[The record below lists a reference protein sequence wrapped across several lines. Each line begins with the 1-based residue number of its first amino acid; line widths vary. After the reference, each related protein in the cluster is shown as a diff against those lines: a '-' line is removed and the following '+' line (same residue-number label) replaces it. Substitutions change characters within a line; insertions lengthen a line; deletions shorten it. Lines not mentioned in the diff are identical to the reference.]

1 MQKILITGG
10 SGFIGRN
17 LAEQLSGTYEL
28 KVPRHQDLD
37 LLNEKDVNDYLTN
50 ERFDVVIHSANVNV
64 RHYDFDTSYGSL
76 DGNLRMFFNLE
87 KNRHLFG
94 KMLYFGSGAEY
105 DMQNYTPGMKEEYFG
120 TYIPQDPYGF
130 SKYIMSKQAQYADN
144 IYDLRLFGVYGKYE
158 EWDRRFISNI
168 ICRILSGGPIV
179 IHQNAVFDYLWI
191 NDLIEIVKWFI
202 VHKPSF
208 KHYNVCSGRRVELVS
223 LAKMIK
229 GIMNYPGEIIV
240 ANNIMGKE
248 YTGDNIRLLKELG
261 DISFADYEKTIQE
274 LVVFYQS
281 IWDTLDLKM
290 LNNKTV
296 HDR

>member
-28 KVPRHQDLD
+28 KVPRHQELD
-37 LLNEKDVNDYLTN
+37 LLNEKDVTDYLTN

-64 RHYDFDTSYGSL
+64 RHYDYNTSYGSL

-105 DMQNYTPGMKEEYFG
+105 DMQNYIPRMKEEYFAAH
-120 TYIPQDPYGF
+120 IPRDPYGF
-130 SKYIMSKQAQYADN
+130 SKYIMSKHSEYADN
-144 IYDLRLFGVYGKYE
+144 IYNLRLFGVYGKYE

-168 ICRILSGGPIV
+168 ICRILSGARV
-179 IHQNAVFDYLWI
+179 VVHQNAVFDYLWI

-202 VHKPSF
+202 ANKPSF
-208 KHYNVCSGRRVELVS
+208 KQYNVCSGRRVELVS
-223 LAKMIK
+223 LAETIK
-229 GIMNYPGEIIV
+229 GIMNFSGEIIV
-240 ANNIMGKE
+240 ENDTIGKE
-248 YTGDNIRLLKELG
+248 YTGDNTRLLKELG
-261 DISFADYEKTIQE
+261 DISFADYEKTVQE
-274 LVVFYQS
+274 LVAFYQG
-281 IWDTLDLKM
+281 IWDTLDLDM
-290 LNNKTV
+290 LNHKTI
-296 HDR
+296 HGR

>member
-130 SKYIMSKQAQYADN
+130 SKYIMSKMMSNSDK
-144 IYDLRLFGVYGKYE
+144 IYNLRLFGIFGPYE
-158 EWDRRFISNI
+158 NYNYRFISNV
-168 ICRILSGGPIV
+168 ICKALSGRNII
-179 IHQNAVFDYLWI
+179 IHQNVMFDYLYI
-191 NDLIEIVKWFI
+191 KDLCKILPWFIENIPCHNCYNVCTGEQHDIVSIAKEIVKQTGSASRI
-202 VHKPSF
+202 Q
-208 KHYNVCSGRRVELVS
+208 VEK
-223 LAKMIK
+223 A
-229 GIMNYPGEIIV
+229 G
-240 ANNIMGKE
+240 
-248 YTGDNIRLLKELG
+248 
-261 DISFADYEKTIQE
+261 
-274 LVVFYQS
+274 
-281 IWDTLDLKM
+281 W
-290 LNNKTV
+290 NKTYSGSNKRLIKEIGSIAFTPLEKAIGELINYYKDV
-296 HDR
+296 SFCLEGDY